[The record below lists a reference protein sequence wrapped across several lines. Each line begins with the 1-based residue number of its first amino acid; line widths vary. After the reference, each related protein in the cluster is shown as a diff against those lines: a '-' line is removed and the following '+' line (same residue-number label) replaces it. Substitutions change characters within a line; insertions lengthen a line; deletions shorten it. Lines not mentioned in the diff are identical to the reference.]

1 VCELAKDRSMQGTQ
15 TVNAPP
21 AGDAPGQT
29 AAEARLQRNLKIVV
43 VALGVLIFAGLATA
57 VGRIIY
63 LASAKPAQPVAS
75 AASVPLPSGAGL
87 QLPAEAQVRSIS
99 LSGDRLAV
107 HYEAQGAEGV
117 AVIDLATGQPVASV
131 GITRAAP
138 K

>member
-1 VCELAKDRSMQGTQ
+1 MQRTQ
-15 TVNAPP
+15 TVNAPLAADVP
-21 AGDAPGQT
+21 SKT

-75 AASVPLPSGAGL
+75 PASVRLSPAASLH
-87 QLPAEAQVRSIS
+87 LPAGAQVRSIS

-107 HYEAQGAEGV
+107 HYEAAGAEGI
-117 AVIDLATGQPVASV
+117 AVMDLATGQPVAAV
-131 GITRAAP
+131 GIQRGAAD
-138 K
+138 

>member
-1 VCELAKDRSMQGTQ
+1 MQGTQ
-15 TVNAPP
+15 TVNAPH
-21 AGDAPGQT
+21 ATDAPGQT

-63 LASAKPAQPVAS
+63 LASAKPAQPGAS
-75 AASVPLPSGAGL
+75 SVPLSSGAGL
-87 QLPAEAQVRSIS
+87 QLPAGAQVRSIS

-138 K
+138 R

>member
-1 VCELAKDRSMQGTQ
+1 VCELDEERLMQGTQ
-15 TVNAPP
+15 TVDARPV
-21 AGDAPGQT
+21 ADAPGQT

-57 VGRIIY
+57 VGRMIY
-63 LASAKPAQPVAS
+63 LASAKPAQPASSPVAS
-75 AASVPLPSGAGL
+75 APAASL
-87 QLPAEAQVRSIS
+87 QLPAGAQVKSIS

-107 HYEAQGAEGV
+107 HYEASGAEGV

-138 K
+138 N

>member
-1 VCELAKDRSMQGTQ
+1 VCELDEERLMQGTQ
-15 TVNAPP
+15 TVDARP
-21 AGDAPGQT
+21 AADAPGQT

-63 LASAKPAQPVAS
+63 LASAKPAQPASSPVAS
-75 AASVPLPSGAGL
+75 APAASL
-87 QLPAEAQVRSIS
+87 QLPAGAQVKSIS

-107 HYEAQGAEGV
+107 HYEASGAEGV

-138 K
+138 N

>member
-1 VCELAKDRSMQGTQ
+1 MQGTQ
-15 TVNAPP
+15 TVNA

-63 LASAKPAQPVAS
+63 LASAKPTQPVAS
-75 AASVPLPSGAGL
+75 ASSVPLSSTASL
-87 QLPAEAQVRSIS
+87 ALPAGAQVRSIS

-107 HYEAQGAEGV
+107 HYEASGAEGV

-131 GITRAAP
+131 GITRSAP
-138 K
+138 R

>member
-1 VCELAKDRSMQGTQ
+1 MQGTQ

-21 AGDAPGQT
+21 AAEAPGQT

-63 LASAKPAQPVAS
+63 LASVKPAQPGAVSAQLS
-75 AASVPLPSGAGL
+75 PAASLE
-87 QLPAEAQVRSIS
+87 LPAGAQVRSIS

-107 HYEAQGAEGV
+107 HYEASGAEGV

-131 GITRAAP
+131 GIKRAAP
-138 K
+138 N

>member
-1 VCELAKDRSMQGTQ
+1 MQGTQ
-15 TVNAPP
+15 TVDARPS
-21 AGDAPGQT
+21 ADAPGQT

-63 LASAKPAQPVAS
+63 LASAKPTQPAS
-75 AASVPLPSGAGL
+75 SMTLAPAAGL
-87 QLPAEAQVRSIS
+87 QLPAGSQVRSIS

-107 HYEAQGAEGV
+107 HYEAGGSEGV

-138 K
+138 N